1 MSEKR
6 LKNSTPLTKKYDL
19 DGLDCVQC
27 AAAIENHVAKIPGIS
42 RVNVNFISKSI
53 EFDAGYEDEVETVI
67 RKAEPQVK
75 MKAPQA
81 KSSGP
86 QSASQSASQGEEKT
100 GFFQKTTNRILI
112 SILLFASGLLIGEF
126 LTPEALSEFVSK
138 ALMYAVFGAAYLL
151 MGYKVIGTAVR
162 NIFHGKVFDENFL
175 MTIATF
181 GAIAIGEIPEA
192 VGVMLFY
199 TIGEY
204 FQDRAV
210 DKSRR
215 SISALLDMRPST
227 ARKLTAEGVQE
238 VDVDDIRI
246 GDEIEVYAGE
256 QIPVD
261 GRVTRGSSYVD
272 TSALTGEPVPRSVDQ
287 GDEVLGGFVNGEGML
302 RLRVGKLAD
311 DSAVARVM
319 HMVEDAAGRKA
330 PTERFITRFARY
342 YTPAVVISA
351 VLVAFVPPLFF
362 TGQTLTVWGYRALV
376 LLVISCPCALVI
388 SVPLG
393 YFGGVG
399 AAARA
404 GLLVKGAE
412 YLDRLLKVKTIAFD
426 KTGTVTK
433 GNFKVTEV
441 VPRNGFSPVELL
453 SWAAAGERQSGHPVA
468 SAIRQAYSDYTEA
481 AEESA
486 IEIPVNEA
494 LSVGS
499 VTSEPVISEPVISE
513 SRELKGRGMLC
524 RIKGSQV
531 AVGSDRLMHQ
541 EEIPHEDCDAEGTV
555 VYVAVDNNYMGYI
568 NITDELKPE
577 ARRAIQELYDLG
589 VENTVMLTGDDAR
602 TAKRI
607 AKEAGIHRYY
617 PRLLPEDKLD
627 RLEMLKA
634 EAHDQYSVMFVGDG
648 INDAPVLAGADV
660 GVAMGG
666 LGSDAAVEAADIVLM
681 NDDLAILAQGFR
693 IAAYTRRIVMQNI
706 IGALIVKIVVMLL
719 GIAGA
724 VSMWAAVFADV
735 GVALLAVANSLRII
749 RAVSYTDVPR
759 D

>member
-1 MSEKR
+1 MSEDDLQDSSR
-6 LKNSTPLTKKYDL
+6 GTKKYSL
-19 DGLDCVQC
+19 DGLDCAQC
-27 AAAIENHVAKIPGIS
+27 AAAIEHHVTKIPGIS
-42 RVNVNFISKSI
+42 TVSVNFVSKSI
-53 EFDAGYEDEVETVI
+53 EFDAGHESEVEEVI
-67 RKAEPQVK
+67 RKTEPQVK
-75 MKAPQA
+75 MRAPQQ
-81 KSSGP
+81 KSSA
-86 QSASQSASQGEEKT
+86 SKSVSQSTFQNQETS
-100 GFFQKTTNRILI
+100 GFFQNTKNRIFI
-112 SILLFASGLLIGEF
+112 SILLFASGLLLGEF
-126 LTPEALSEFVSK
+126 LSPATTLR
-138 ALMYAVFGAAYLL
+138 YGVFGAAYLL
-151 MGYKVIGTAVR
+151 MGYKVLGTAAR
-162 NIFHGKVFDENFL
+162 NIFHGKFFDENFL
-175 MTIATF
+175 MTVATY

-210 DKSRR
+210 DKSRS
-215 SISALLDMRPST
+215 SISALLDMRPPT
-227 ARKLTAEGVQE
+227 ARRITAEGVIK
-238 VDVDDIRI
+238 VNVDDIRI
-246 GDEIEVYAGE
+246 GDEIEVYPGE

-261 GRVTRGSSYVD
+261 GEVTGGSSYVD

-287 GDEVLGGFVNGEGML
+287 GDEVLGGFVNGEGSL

-342 YTPAVVISA
+342 YTPVVVISA
-351 VLVAFVPPLFF
+351 VLVALVPPLFF
-362 TGQTLTVWGYRALV
+362 TGQSLTVWGYRALV

-399 AAARA
+399 AAAQA

-412 YLDRLLKVKTIAFD
+412 YLDRLLKVKTVAFD

-441 VPRNGFSPVELL
+441 VPRNGYSSVELL
-453 SWAAAGERQSGHPVA
+453 SWAAAGERQSSHPVA
-468 SAIRQAYSDYTEA
+468 AAIRQAYSEYTKA
-481 AEESA
+481 AEDSSK
-486 IEIPVNEA
+486 EIPAKEA
-494 LSVGS
+494 STANA
-499 VTSEPVISEPVISE
+499 VTSETVTSE

-524 RIKGSQV
+524 RIDGSHV

-541 EEIPHEDCDAEGTV
+541 EQIPHEDCDAEGTV

-577 ARRAIQELYDLG
+577 VPRALQKLYELG
-589 VENTVMLTGDDAR
+589 VEDTVMLTGDDAS

-607 AKEAGIHRYY
+607 AQAAGIHRYY
-617 PRLLPEDKLD
+617 PRLLPEDKL
-627 RLEMLKA
+627 RSLELLKS
-634 EAHDQYSVMFVGDG
+634 EANGQYSVMFVGDG
-648 INDAPVLAGADV
+648 INDAPVLAGVDV

-666 LGSDAAVEAADIVLM
+666 LGSDAAVEAADVVLM
-681 NDDLAILAQGFR
+681 NDDLATLAQGIR
-693 IAAYTRRIVMQNI
+693 IAGYTRRIVMQNI
-706 IGALIVKIVVMLL
+706 AAALTVKILVMLL

-724 VSMWAAVFADV
+724 ASMWAAVFADV

-749 RAVSYTDVPR
+749 RSASHNAVTRV
-759 D
+759 

>member
-1 MSEKR
+1 MSEEK
-6 LKNSTPLTKKYDL
+6 LQNSTGVTKKYNL
-19 DGLDCVQC
+19 DGLDCAQC

-42 RVNVNFISKSI
+42 RVNVNFVSKSI
-53 EFDAGYEDEVETVI
+53 EFDAGYEAEVEEVI
-67 RKAEPQVK
+67 RKTEPQVR
-75 MKAPQA
+75 MKGSQRKTSVPQV
-81 KSSGP
+81 
-86 QSASQSASQGEEKT
+86 EEKAD
-100 GFFQKTTNRILI
+100 FFQKTKNRIFI
-112 SILLFASGLLIGEF
+112 SILLFAFGLILGEF
-126 LTPEALSEFVSK
+126 LLLEELSEILSK
-138 ALMYAVFGAAYLL
+138 TLRYGVFGAAYLL
-151 MGYKVIGTAVR
+151 MGYKVIGAALG

-175 MTIATF
+175 MTVATF

-199 TIGEY
+199 TIGDY

-210 DKSRR
+210 DKSRS
-215 SISALLDMRPST
+215 SISALLDMRPTT
-227 ARKLTAEGVQE
+227 ARKITADGVPRE
-238 VDVDDIRI
+238 VDLDDIRI

-261 GRVTRGSSYVD
+261 GHVTRGSSYVD
-272 TSALTGEPVPRSVDQ
+272 TSALTGESVPRSVVQ
-287 GDEVLGGFVNGEGML
+287 GDEVLGGFVNGEGSL
-302 RLRVGKLAD
+302 RLRAGKLAD

-342 YTPAVVISA
+342 YTPIVVISA
-351 VLVAFVPPLFF
+351 VLVALVPPLFF
-362 TGQTLTVWGYRALV
+362 AGQTLSVWGYRALV

-412 YLDRLLKVKTIAFD
+412 YLDRLLKVKTVAFD

-433 GNFKVTEV
+433 GNFKVTEI
-441 VPRNGFSPVELL
+441 VPRNGYSQGGLL

-468 SAIRQAYSDYTEA
+468 TAIRQAYSEYAEA
-481 AEESA
+481 AEESSQ
-486 IEIPVNEA
+486 EIPAKEA
-494 LSVGS
+494 SYIEDYTIGAA
-499 VTSEPVISEPVISE
+499 TSE

-524 RIKGSQV
+524 RIDGLQV

-541 EEIPHEDCDAEGTV
+541 EQIPHEDCDAEGTV

-577 ARRAIQELYDLG
+577 TPRALQELYELG
-589 VENTVMLTGDDAR
+589 VEDTVMLTGDDAT

-607 AKEAGIHRYY
+607 AQEAGIHRYY
-617 PRLLPEDKLD
+617 SRLLPEDKL
-627 RLEMLKA
+627 RSLELLKA
-634 EAHDQYSVMFVGDG
+634 EANGQYSVMFVGDG

-681 NDDLAILAQGFR
+681 NDDLATLAQGFR
-693 IAAYTRRIVMQNI
+693 IAGYTRRIVMQNI
-706 IGALIVKIVVMLL
+706 VGALTVKVVVMLL

-724 VSMWAAVFADV
+724 ASMWAAVFADV

-749 RAVSYTDVPR
+749 RAASHTAVMR
-759 D
+759 N

>member
-1 MSEKR
+1 MSEMNLQDSIKV
-6 LKNSTPLTKKYDL
+6 TKKYSL
-19 DGLDCVQC
+19 DGLDCAQC
-27 AAAIENHVAKIPGIS
+27 AAAIEHHVAKIPGIS
-42 RVNVNFISKSI
+42 RVNVNFVSKSI
-53 EFDAGYEDEVETVI
+53 EFDAGYEDEVQEII
-67 RKAEPQVK
+67 RKTEPQVK
-75 MKAPQA
+75 MMNSQQKT
-81 KSSGP
+81 
-86 QSASQSASQGEEKT
+86 SASQSASQNQET
-100 GFFQKTTNRILI
+100 FGFFQKTKNRILI
-112 SILLFASGLLIGEF
+112 STLLFAAGLLIGEF
-126 LTPEALSEFVSK
+126 LTPEALSETVSQT
-138 ALMYAVFGAAYLL
+138 LRYGLLGTAYLL
-151 MGYKVIGTAVR
+151 MGYKVIGAALR

-175 MTIATF
+175 MTVATF

-199 TIGEY
+199 SIGEY

-210 DKSRR
+210 DKSRS

-227 ARKLTAEGVQE
+227 ARRISAEGVYE

-261 GRVTRGSSYVD
+261 GQVTGGSSYVD
-272 TSALTGEPVPRSVDQ
+272 TSALTGEPVPKSVEL
-287 GDEVLGGFVNGEGML
+287 GDEVLGGFVNGEGSL
-302 RLRVGKLAD
+302 RLKVAKLAD

-342 YTPAVVISA
+342 YTPVVVIAA
-351 VLVAFVPPLFF
+351 VLVALVPPLFF
-362 TGQTLTVWGYRALV
+362 TGQTLSVWGYRALV

-412 YLDRLLKVKTIAFD
+412 YLDRLLKVTTVAFD

-441 VPRNGFSPVELL
+441 VPRNGYSQGELL
-453 SWAAAGERQSGHPVA
+453 SWAAAGERKSGHPVA
-468 SAIRQAYSDYTEA
+468 TAIRQAYSEYTQT
-481 AEESA
+481 AEESSR
-486 IEIPVNEA
+486 ENPVNGNSSIEGYTIGA
-494 LSVGS
+494 
-499 VTSEPVISEPVISE
+499 VISETVISE

-524 RIKGSQV
+524 DINGSQV
-531 AVGSDRLMHQ
+531 AVGSDRLMH
-541 EEIPHEDCDAEGTV
+541 EEQIPHENCDAEGTV

-577 ARRAIQELYDLG
+577 TPRAIQELYELG
-589 VENTVMLTGDDAR
+589 VADTVMLTGDDET
-602 TAKRI
+602 TAKGI
-607 AKEAGIHRYY
+607 AQEAGIHRYY
-617 PRLLPEDKLD
+617 SRLLPEDKL
-627 RLEMLKA
+627 RSLELLKT
-634 EAHDQYSVMFVGDG
+634 EANGQYSVMFVGDG

-681 NDDLAILAQGFR
+681 NDDLRALPRGIRVAG
-693 IAAYTRRIVMQNI
+693 YTRRIVMQNI
-706 IGALIVKIVVMLL
+706 AGALTVKIVVMLL

-724 VSMWAAVFADV
+724 ASMWAAVFADV

-749 RAVSYTDVPR
+749 RSASHNAVTRV
-759 D
+759 